1 MSLLVAVMT
10 APINLI
16 VDVIFHNVL
25 EAPSGDAVKIKTQD
39 SAAFRAGNRVSKAVR
54 RASVNVAAA
63 VNDVVLKMK
72 VNRPSNELMLIPE
85 RTLIAQSLASVA
97 TESIMSVFKGIHN
110 NHKARAT
117 AMELNTTASP
127 RSVRREAVGV
137 IDAGRIPVAMT
148 AFDEIAP
155 MFRDLSSEICLQ
167 RRKLKALDQEIFDI
181 QWG

>member
-1 MSLLVAVMT
+1 VSLLVAVMT

-16 VDVIFHNVL
+16 VDVIFHRIL

-63 VNDVVLKMK
+63 VNDVVLKLKPHKQMTA
-72 VNRPSNELMLIPE
+72 LMLIPE
-85 RTLIAQSLASVA
+85 RTLLAQSLASVA
-97 TESIMSVFKGIHN
+97 TESIMSVFNEVQMKSLMNMKTRHDANIKIMEN
-110 NHKARAT
+110 KANRVQ
-117 AMELNTTASP
+117 S
-127 RSVRREAVGV
+127 
-137 IDAGRIPVAMT
+137 IRIPVILT

-155 MFRDLSSEICLQ
+155 LFKDLTNDLNMQ
-167 RRKLKALDQEIFDI
+167 RRKLKAIDQEIFDI